1 MLYQN
6 NLYLYRAVLYKVV
19 IKNEQQMKKQ
29 IGVLLCCLGLFAFRV
44 QSQQG
49 NIVPPVL
56 TQQVDNSIKVSAV
69 DNRIIVSNAPEKS
82 KLEVF
87 NIVGSKVK
95 EIEMKQSSGEYP
107 VTLPKGLYI
116 VRIEGIVRKI
126 VIR

>member
-1 MLYQN
+1 M
-6 NLYLYRAVLYKVV
+6 
-19 IKNEQQMKKQ
+19 MKR
-29 IGVLLCCLGLFAFRV
+29 IGVLLCCLGLLAL
-44 QSQQG
+44 QAQAQQA
-49 NIVPPVL
+49 NPAPSVS

-69 DNRIIVSNAPEKS
+69 DNRISISNAPVKS
-82 KLEVF
+82 KLEIY

-107 VTLPKGLYI
+107 VTLPKGYYI

>member
-1 MLYQN
+1 
-6 NLYLYRAVLYKVV
+6 
-19 IKNEQQMKKQ
+19 MKKQ

-44 QSQQG
+44 QSQQAG
-49 NIVPPVL
+49 TVPSVL
-56 TQQVDNSIKVSAV
+56 IQQVDNSIKVSAV

-95 EIEMKQSSGEYP
+95 EIEIKQPSGEYP
-107 VTLPKGLYI
+107 VTLPKGYYI